1 MALSARQRFG
11 HFEMVIKIIA
21 AFASLIPFLGSL
33 VQLKERFS
41 NSERMKMLLDDSRF
55 FLVTCFGISYAATND
70 VTATSIAMVLAYVIF
85 EVGKAEEKK

>member
-1 MALSARQRFG
+1 MSLSTKQRFG

-33 VQLKERFS
+33 AQLKEKFAD
-41 NSERMKMLLDDSRF
+41 SEKMKMLFDDPRF